1 MVFKQEEKLPGNSFY
16 APLRKVMQVNAGL
29 DHLFLL
35 YHVIIFWSLISKAR
49 GENELGNLIVF
60 TEIGKPL
67 FIDVTS
73 SWSFLFFFLCVC
85 VKESECSI
93 VSDLWLPNTGN
104 SFMLCAAGT
113 WWFLTHSV
121 QKWKTEYEMLARGS
135 PMLTRKMI
143 AFSNNVLRILLWR
156 KSITWTNSDSSI
168 VFLFSRQE
176 INLFWSV
183 EFEKFSKLP
192 EFQPVFSC

>member
-73 SWSFLFFFLCVC
+73 SWSFLFFFLVCVC
-85 VKESECSI
+85 EREWVLYCVWSLIAKHRKFIYVVCCWNLVISH
-93 VSDLWLPNTGN
+93 
-104 SFMLCAAGT
+104 SFCP
-113 WWFLTHSV
+113 
-121 QKWKTEYEMLARGS
+121 EMKNWVWDAS
-135 PMLTRKMI
+135 
-143 AFSNNVLRILLWR
+143 
-156 KSITWTNSDSSI
+156 
-168 VFLFSRQE
+168 
-176 INLFWSV
+176 
-183 EFEKFSKLP
+183 
-192 EFQPVFSC
+192 